1 MRSCRARFRSFCST
15 PDAFPFGFF
24 PPGRLS
30 RSRYLSLIAQVIG
43 LKCRHAFREGRRS
56 LRRCLYPIR
65 QLCGRRAERTG
76 GRSKHRL
83 ESQCIL
89 KITEKR
95 LLARMLGNPDCGF
108 CRGCRRCAGL
118 QRFLWLRFCR
128 FRNRLQ
134 IIILKNNFH
143 RHEEASALLRR
154 RPPECLVDL
163 RIRDR
168 HPLRGRAGHRPHP
181 HRPSACRAPP
191 YPHHPPQ

>member
-1 MRSCRARFRSFCST
+1 MPLSNPATLRA
-15 PDAFPFGFF
+15 
-24 PPGRLS
+24 
-30 RSRYLSLIAQVIG
+30 
-43 LKCRHAFREGRRS
+43 
-56 LRRCLYPIR
+56 
-65 QLCGRRAERTG
+65 RAERTG

-134 IIILKNNFH
+134 IIILKIT
-143 RHEEASALLRR
+143 SIGTKKPPLCLGGGLLNVW
-154 RPPECLVDL
+154 L
-163 RIRDR
+163 I
-168 HPLRGRAGHRPHP
+168 
-181 HRPSACRAPP
+181 
-191 YPHHPPQ
+191 